1 MSAAEKLLA
10 EALALP
16 IPERA
21 KLLARIAESFVPE
34 ETESDSTL
42 TRQGNCSAWDAWVAE
57 GEQGPIS
64 DGEGAP
70 ELP

>member
-10 EALALP
+10 EALTLP
-16 IPERA
+16 VDERA
-21 KLLARIAESFVPE
+21 KLVKKLAESLPDESGEVLS
-34 ETESDSTL
+34 TEAN
-42 TRQGNCSAWDAWVAE
+42 RAAWDAWTAG
-57 GEQGPIS
+57 GEQGPIA